1 MVKTPKND
9 RPTKDFLAERAK
21 EVPLTT
27 AINPS
32 DDKISSRTAKAKSRT
47 QKTTKGN
54 SINQLSERLQ
64 LAIDIATKAHEGQ
77 MRKTGEPYI
86 IHPLAVMK
94 ILQEW
99 NMDEDTVIAGVL
111 HDTVEDTELT
121 LKDVEDQFGKD
132 VAFIVNGVTK
142 LSKARSG
149 MKDLDEYLPKTSDN
163 LLKLL
168 IATGQDIRVL
178 IVKLADRLHN
188 LRTLSALSPDKQQK
202 IARESLEV
210 FAPLADRLQ
219 MGHVRVEIEETSF
232 YYLDRK
238 RYDQL
243 KHITKERLKR
253 ADKKLKRA
261 QTTVEDALK
270 AEGIEYQCDGRVKSI
285 YSLHK
290 KLAKYNQ
297 NIDRIYDIIAL
308 RFIVKDVTT
317 CYLVLGII
325 HSKFHPMDGRI
336 KDYIAMPK
344 QNGYQSLHTTVITP
358 DKQVV
363 EFQIRT
369 QEMHD
374 YAERGL
380 AATFFYNEQKLSS
393 AYAEGRVSKLPTN
406 LLWIRELQESAAKLA
421 SGEKVDNKKLK
432 LNLFADKI
440 FVYTP
445 KGDIIDL
452 PDGSMPLDFAYRLH
466 SEIGATCT
474 GAIVNGKMV
483 SLNTKLKQ
491 GDIVEIVTTKNT
503 KPNVGW
509 LDKVFSRHARHKLIG
524 QLHRALPDFNGRSTT
539 ETTPLEGKTPVKQ
552 SKRKKK

>member
-1 MVKTPKND
+1 M
-9 RPTKDFLAERAK
+9 A
-21 EVPLTT
+21 
-27 AINPS
+27 
-32 DDKISSRTAKAKSRT
+32 
-47 QKTTKGN
+47 KTTSTSAKP
-54 SINQLSERLQ
+54 SARIQT
-64 LAIDIATKAHEGQ
+64 AIDIATKAHAGQ
-77 MRKTGEPYI
+77 SRKTGEPYI
-86 IHPLAVMK
+86 VHPLAVMK

-111 HDTVEDTELT
+111 HDTVEDTGLT
-121 LKDVEDQFGKD
+121 LKDIEAEFGKD
-132 VAFIVNGVTK
+132 VAFLVNGVTK

-149 MKDLDEYLPKTSDN
+149 MKDLDEYLPKTGDN

-178 IVKLADRLHN
+178 IIKLADRLHN
-188 LRTLSALSPDKQQK
+188 LRTLGALPPEKQKK

-219 MGHVRVEIEETSF
+219 MGRVRVEIEETSF
-232 YYLDRK
+232 RYVDPK
-238 RYDQL
+238 RFEFL
-243 KHITKERLKR
+243 KNLTAERLEK
-253 ADKKLKRA
+253 ADKKLQQARQA
-261 QTTVEDALK
+261 VEKALK
-270 AEGIEYQCDGRVKSI
+270 REGIKYKCDGRVKSI

-308 RFIVKDVTT
+308 RFIVEDTTT

-325 HSKFHPMDGRI
+325 HSLFTPMDGRV

-344 QNGYQSLHTTVITP
+344 LNGYQSLHTTVITP

-369 QEMHD
+369 HEMHD

-421 SGEKVDNKKLK
+421 SGEKVDNRKLK

-466 SEIGATCT
+466 SEIGASCT

-491 GDIVEIVTTKNT
+491 GDIVEIITAKNAQ
-503 KPNVGW
+503 PNVGW
-509 LDKVFSRHARHKLIG
+509 LDKVFSRHARHKLLT
-524 QLHRALPDFNGRSTT
+524 QLRRIFPDFNGRSTT
-539 ETTPLEGKTPVKQ
+539 GATPLEGKKPALPTPSKQ
-552 SKRKKK
+552 PGNKTSKSDRNTKTKSNTKAKSG

>member
-1 MVKTPKND
+1 MKNEQPSP
-9 RPTKDFLAERAK
+9 RIKQAI
-21 EVPLTT
+21 EV
-27 AINPS
+27 
-32 DDKISSRTAKAKSRT
+32 
-47 QKTTKGN
+47 
-54 SINQLSERLQ
+54 
-64 LAIDIATKAHEGQ
+64 ATKAHEGQ
-77 MRKTGEPYI
+77 TRKTGEPYI
-86 IHPLAVMK
+86 IHPLAVQK
-94 ILQEW
+94 ILEEW
-99 NMDEDTVIAGVL
+99 NMDEDTIIAGIL
-111 HDTVEDTELT
+111 HDTVEDTDLT
-121 LKDVEDQFGKD
+121 LDDIEKQFGKD
-132 VAFIVNGVTK
+132 VAFLVNGVTK

-149 MKDLDEYLPKTSDN
+149 MQDLNKYLPQTGDN

-178 IVKLADRLHN
+178 IIKLADRLHN
-188 LRTLSALSPDKQQK
+188 LRTLSALPPEKQQK

-232 YYLDRK
+232 YYLDRR
-238 RYDQL
+238 RYEYL
-243 KHITKERLKR
+243 KNLTKERLEK
-253 ADKKLKRA
+253 ADKKLKSA
-261 QTTVEDALK
+261 QAAVEAALQK
-270 AEGIEYQCDGRVKSI
+270 EGIKYECDGRVKSI

-297 NIDRIYDIIAL
+297 DIDRIYDIIAL
-308 RFIVKDVTT
+308 RFIVEDVTT
-317 CYLVLGII
+317 CYLVLGIS
-325 HSKFHPMDGRI
+325 HSLFSPMDGRV

-369 QEMHD
+369 REMHN

-380 AATFFYNEQKLSS
+380 AATFFYNEQKLTS
-393 AYAEGRVSKLPTN
+393 AYTEGRVSKLPTN
-406 LLWIRELQESAAKLA
+406 LIWIKELQETAAKLS
-421 SGEKVDNKKLK
+421 SGEKVDTKKLK

-466 SEIGATCT
+466 SEIGAACV

-483 SLNTKLKQ
+483 NLNTKLKQ
-491 GDIVEIVTTKNT
+491 GDIVEIITAKHS
-503 KPNVGW
+503 KPNPGW
-509 LDKVFSRHARHKLIG
+509 LEKVASSHARHKLLG
-524 QLHRALPDFNGRSTT
+524 QLNALFPNFSRGPKPPKAPKPT
-539 ETTPLEGKTPVKQ
+539 ENKDKTEPIKH
-552 SKRKKK
+552 KDEKAKEPAHKDKEATKEPHKTKTERHEK